1 MLEHYNTQTAKWK
14 FPECLSNLTTV
25 GLPRISL
32 TMCRGVQ
39 HVYCM
44 MHKCI
49 MLKIGAGRKNT
60 LIRSK
65 THKSNKNRGKFNQIG
80 GHDVRGHPFM
90 TSTRTWGGCQAQ
102 VDACGWRRVKPHVDV
117 HTEN

>member
-1 MLEHYNTQTAKWK
+1 
-14 FPECLSNLTTV
+14 
-25 GLPRISL
+25 
-32 TMCRGVQ
+32 
-39 HVYCM
+39 M

-90 TSTRTWGGCQAQ
+90 TPTLNGRLSGSGGRMWTGGG
-102 VDACGWRRVKPHVDV
+102 VGVKPHVDV
-117 HTEN
+117 HTDK